1 MFTSEIDEFD
11 AAAVDGYFGGKAGG
25 ISFTSATCSSLC
37 ENISGW
43 RSSSS
48 SSSNELLLELVGSDI
63 SFNVDCSGSEES
75 NSIEL
80 LSVESFHVHGE
91 LPRHSEAV
99 WYDDER
105 DGANSDAVTKD
116 SSSVVVDDFKLEF
129 QSYKNNQT
137 FCQLV

>member
-1 MFTSEIDEFD
+1 MGESDD
-11 AAAVDGYFGGKAGG
+11 VDVAVDENFGGNAGG
-25 ISFTSATCSSLC
+25 ISWFEMVLMNGVKVFEGDSSISA
-37 ENISGW
+37 
-43 RSSSS
+43 S
-48 SSSNELLLELVGSDI
+48 SSSNELLLELEGSEI

-91 LPRHSEAV
+91 LPRHSDAV
-99 WYDDER
+99 WYDEER

-129 QSYKNNQT
+129 QSWKISI
-137 FCQLV
+137 F